1 MRVIIQNRKFNSM
14 EHINVNGSKYDIGFD
29 EKRDWQRE
37 GGLAGAGAGAP
48 ARKCPSLI
56 NIYNFNKN
64 N

>member
-29 EKRDWQRE
+29 EKREWRRE
-37 GGLAGAGAGAP
+37 GGPAP
-48 ARKCPSLI
+48 ARKCPSLV

>member
-1 MRVIIQNRKFNSM
+1 VA
-14 EHINVNGSKYDIGFD
+14 
-29 EKRDWQRE
+29 E
-37 GGLAGAGAGAP
+37 GEGLRGAGAP

>member
-14 EHINVNGSKYDIGFD
+14 EHINVNESKYDIGFD
-29 EKRDWQRE
+29 EKREWRRE
-37 GGLAGAGAGAP
+37 GGLAGAGAP
-48 ARKCPSLI
+48 ARKCPSLV

>member
-29 EKRDWQRE
+29 EKREWRRE
-37 GGLAGAGAGAP
+37 GGLAGAGAP
-48 ARKCPSLI
+48 ARKCPSLV

>member
-1 MRVIIQNRKFNSM
+1 MRQAVA
-14 EHINVNGSKYDIGFD
+14 EG
-29 EKRDWQRE
+29 
-37 GGLAGAGAGAP
+37 GGLAGAGAS